1 MADKRRRDEKNL
13 PDPFSY
19 CEMPQLTR
27 RGMVWKEIEVT
38 TVSESSGRGLIA
50 KKELPKDLCIP
61 YGGIYRTHEEMTAIS
76 KHSNENGYR
85 RISHGA
91 EVEVKGARGKKEQG
105 MMDAH
110 PQLLQ
115 ERGVPEGAWPGGY
128 CNQANRREDQNA
140 DLLQHDGK
148 CDALP
153 YAYMDDK
160 CRNLFVKLRRPVAV
174 GEEILVDYGY
184 SVTRQTRWGFGF
196 DAKLPK
202 VKSDYTLR
210 KRKPM
215 KKYGETQ
222 IIE

>member
-1 MADKRRRDEKNL
+1 
-13 PDPFSY
+13 
-19 CEMPQLTR
+19 
-27 RGMVWKEIEVT
+27 MVWKEIELT
-38 TVSESSGRGLIA
+38 TVSNSSGRGVIA
-50 KKELPKDLCIP
+50 KKALPQDLCIP
-61 YGGIYRTHEEMTAIS
+61 YGGIYRTNEEMTAIS
-76 KHSNENGYR
+76 RHCNEKGYH

-91 EVEVKGARGKKEQG
+91 AVEVKGDRGKKEWG

-148 CDALP
+148 CDVPP
-153 YAYMDDK
+153 YAHMDDR
-160 CRNLFVKLRRPVAV
+160 CRNLFVKLKRPVTA

-184 SVTRQTRWGFGF
+184 SVTRQTQWGFGF

-202 VKSDYTLR
+202 VISDYTLR
-210 KRKPM
+210 QRKP
-215 KKYGETQ
+215 KEKYGETQ